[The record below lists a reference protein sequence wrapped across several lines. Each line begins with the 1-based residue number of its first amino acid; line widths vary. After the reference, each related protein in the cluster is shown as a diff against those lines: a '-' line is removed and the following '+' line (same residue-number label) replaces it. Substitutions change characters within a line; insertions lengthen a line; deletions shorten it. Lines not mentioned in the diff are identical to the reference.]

1 MMVMLRVM
9 ARRGGIVL
17 VIMIVLAHHVTDL
30 MHHGMQIGYA
40 NPHTQKGE
48 KQEQRSE
55 Q

>member
-9 ARRGGIVL
+9 AGRRSVML
-17 VIMIVLAHHVTDL
+17 MFMIVLAHHVTDV